1 MFSAISIN
9 EINKKD
15 EENYSSK
22 NLFSELQT
30 TLQLQTTL
38 ALLASSSAND
48 SDATT
53 MLLDSTAANVSQAT
67 VPTPTPASST
77 LREGADNRDS
87 ASSAEEVNQGE
98 HFLTT

>member
-1 MFSAISIN
+1 MKLIRKMKRTTQTKICFQ
-9 EINKKD
+9 
-15 EENYSSK
+15 NYK
-22 NLFSELQT
+22 RPCNA
-30 TLQLQTTL
+30 TLV
-38 ALLASSSAND
+38 LLASSSAND

-53 MLLDSTAANVSQAT
+53 VLLDSTAANVSQAT
-67 VPTPTPASST
+67 MPAPTLASST

>member
-1 MFSAISIN
+1 MFNAISIN
-9 EINKKD
+9 ESNKMKRTTQTKICFQ
-15 EENYSSK
+15 NYK
-22 NLFSELQT
+22 RPCNA
-30 TLQLQTTL
+30 TLV
-38 ALLASSSAND
+38 LLASSSANE

-53 MLLDSTAANVSQAT
+53 VLLDSTAANVNQAT
-67 VPTPTPASST
+67 VPAPTLASST

>member
-1 MFSAISIN
+1 MKRTTQTKICFQ
-9 EINKKD
+9 
-15 EENYSSK
+15 NYK
-22 NLFSELQT
+22 RPCNA
-30 TLQLQTTL
+30 TLV
-38 ALLASSSAND
+38 LLASSSAND

-53 MLLDSTAANVSQAT
+53 VLLDSTVANVSQAT
-67 VPTPTPASST
+67 APASST